1 MSVVSDRTQVCEIS
15 NKKEWHQ
22 VRLTKIKNTEI
33 SKNITELKRFLGIVQ
48 YYRQYINGY
57 ADIAGSLYDIL
68 KEDGSVVWKQ
78 V

>member
-33 SKNITELKRFLGIVQ
+33 SKNITELKRFLGMIQ
-48 YYRQYINGY
+48 YYWLYINGY
-57 ADIAGSLYDIL
+57 VDIAGSLYNML
-68 KEDGSVVWKQ
+68 KKDGLAV
-78 V
+78 

>member
-1 MSVVSDRTQVCEIS
+1 MGHLVERNGIRPDPWNVE
-15 NKKEWHQ
+15 
-22 VRLTKIKNTEI
+22 KIKNAEI
-33 SKNITELKRFLGIVQ
+33 LKNIIELRRFLGIVQ